1 MKRAAGY
8 ALVLLCVALTPGL
21 MQGVVWAATLV
32 PPLTSAV
39 ATNQGMAHNVELVG
53 QIGGASL
60 AVAVRGDYAYL
71 GVGPRLI
78 VLDVRDPAH
87 PLKVG
92 ETGLLPDIVQDVAV
106 LGSHAYVADYGSG
119 LRIVDVSDP
128 AHPTEVGS
136 YDTPGSAS
144 GVAVSGS
151 HAYVADS
158 DSWYSGLRIINV
170 SDPAHPREV
179 GSYATPRSAQG
190 VAVSGSY
197 AYVADSDSWYSG
209 LRIVDV
215 SDPAHPREVGSYD
228 TPGSAWDVAVSGSYA
243 YVADRDGGLVMLRFL
258 PHRPYL
264 PLALR
269 NSP

>member
-1 MKRAAGY
+1 
-8 ALVLLCVALTPGL
+8 
-21 MQGVVWAATLV
+21 
-32 PPLTSAV
+32 
-39 ATNQGMAHNVELVG
+39 MALVG
-53 QIGGASL
+53 QIGGHSY
-60 AVAVRGDYAYL
+60 AVAVQGPIAYL
-71 GVGPRLI
+71 GVGPRL
-78 VLDVRDPAH
+78 VL
-87 PLKVG
+87 L
-92 ETGLLPDIVQDVAV
+92 
-106 LGSHAYVADYGSG
+106 
-119 LRIVDVSDP
+119 DVSDP
-128 AHPTEVGS
+128 ARPAVLGRTGVL
-136 YDTPGSAS
+136 PGVVQ

-151 HAYVADS
+151 HAYVAAGDG
-158 DSWYSGLRIINV
+158 GLRVVDV

-179 GSYATPRSAQG
+179 GSCDTPGEAWG

-197 AYVADSDSWYSG
+197 AYVAAGDAG